1 MKNES
6 NVTSPDELSSFV
18 NTVVSMKQSLHTR
31 KWASIYKRSSV
42 SNTSTPCSLSRHEEQ
57 SIKDD
62 IVSDTPTSPTI
73 PDDIIEEQ
81 QFQNFNVE
89 TEESQPEV
97 SSEYELSS
105 RSKRKMSRDPGI
117 FDGAT
122 RAVTEMLA
130 GVSGVDIFSDTEDD
144 FSNEITM
151 KRQSEKQIADVP
163 NGFKRRNTRR
173 LQGPS
178 GEKIILHNKS
188 GAGTLTRDMAGSKCI
203 LDVEQEDKAM
213 FGFVEKVLDTSNIQS
228 LNGSHVDVDGAR
240 EVKTNGKVSFS
251 NGTNSH
257 REDNEHQSSFGK
269 PLLASTFITDK
280 TGEEDA
286 DSVDSSENSP
296 SVLGSPPRDMSFDS
310 TDLPLYNRV
319 APIPRIL
326 SLQGNSSKRPGDDG
340 TTSDSEDMYSS
351 HNSSQADL
359 MNSILPP
366 IHSQSVRTT
375 VHTEEPDFEEL
386 ERYFPNHQMSL
397 FIGTWNMHSEKD
409 VPLLVEEFLMPPECE
424 YLQDMYVIG
433 TQECTPHKREW
444 EVTVQA
450 TLGPTHVLVRSE
462 SLGDIHLIILVRRE
476 MIWIIRDVQSST
488 VACGAGGVMRN
499 KGAVGIILT
508 IFGSSMLF
516 ITAHLRAHTTKV
528 KERNVDAVRI
538 STSLD
543 FSRYSVKQT
552 PGDEVPPDCTEN
564 VDCVFWSGDLNYRVT
579 CERDVA
585 EKAIQNSNLEPL
597 IKNDQL
603 LEQIREKAAFRGFS
617 EAPIRFP
624 PTFKFD
630 PGSSEY
636 DTSAKQRVPSWTDR
650 ILYKSRQDSITPQI
664 YHYCPNLTFSDHRP
678 VFGVYLVTLKPSP
691 ISSTLRATGWFD
703 KRAYARG
710 MKRRQMYS
718 KSRATGNEGSS
729 MDNRKLKQS
738 SFVMKAV
745 NTPVKKVMANHK
757 SSIVCSIM

>member
-1 MKNES
+1 MRDEANSSASNEIG
-6 NVTSPDELSSFV
+6 NFV

-31 KWASIYKRSSV
+31 KWASIYKKSSV
-42 SNTSTPCSLSRHEEQ
+42 SNASTPCSISQNVDHLSKDNFSDSQTFSITPDNIVQEQHFESIDEE
-57 SIKDD
+57 SG
-62 IVSDTPTSPTI
+62 
-73 PDDIIEEQ
+73 
-81 QFQNFNVE
+81 
-89 TEESQPEV
+89 ESQPDV
-97 SSEYELSS
+97 TSEYEISS
-105 RSKRKMSRDPGI
+105 RTKRKMSRDPGV
-117 FDGAT
+117 FEGAT

-130 GVSGVDIFSDTEDD
+130 GVSGVDILSDVEDD
-144 FSNEITM
+144 FSNDILT
-151 KRQSEKQIADVP
+151 KRQSDRDLVEVP

-178 GEKIILHNKS
+178 GEKIILHGKS
-188 GAGTLTRDMAGSKCI
+188 GTLTRDMAGTKCI
-203 LDVEQEDKAM
+203 LDVEQSDQAM
-213 FGFVEKVLDTSNIQS
+213 FGFVEKVLDTSNIS
-228 LNGSHVDVDGAR
+228 SSNGMKTEVDGY
-240 EVKTNGKVSFS
+240 KDFQPNGRASIQS
-251 NGTNSH
+251 QMINNGQLTGSTFRDKDDQQN
-257 REDNEHQSSFGK
+257 NFGL
-269 PLLASTFITDK
+269 PLLNSTFLPEKARD
-280 TGEEDA
+280 EDLE
-286 DSVDSSENSP
+286 SVDSSDNSP
-296 SVLGSPPRDMSFDS
+296 SVLGSPPADMSFDS
-310 TDLPLYNRV
+310 TDLPLYNNV

-326 SLQGNSSKRPGDDG
+326 TLQQGDSGKRTRDEG

-375 VHTEEPDFEEL
+375 AHKEEPDFEEL
-386 ERYFPNHQMSL
+386 ERYFPSHQMSL
-397 FIGTWNMHSEKD
+397 FIGTWNMHSEKE

-462 SLGDIHLIILVRRE
+462 SLGDIHLIIMVRRE
-476 MIWIIRDVQSST
+476 MIWIMRDVQSST

-499 KGAVGIILT
+499 KGAVGIVLT
-508 IFGSSMLF
+508 VFGSSILF

-538 STSLD
+538 ATSLD
-543 FSRYSVKQT
+543 FSRYNSKQT
-552 PGDEVPPDCTEN
+552 SGEELTLDCTEN

-585 EKAIQNSNLEPL
+585 EKAIQSNNLEPL

-617 EAPIRFP
+617 EAPISFP

-630 PGSSEY
+630 PGSVEY

-664 YHYCPNLTFSDHRP
+664 YHYCPTLTFSDHRP

-691 ISSTLRATGWFD
+691 ISLGNPVQMVRLFANRMMIGNIPLN
-703 KRAYARG
+703 KRLLFLTTIANPKYLFNYLFSVQRYEPLAG
-710 MKRRQMYS
+710 LISELMQ
-718 KSRATGNEGSS
+718 EG
-729 MDNRKLKQS
+729 
-738 SFVMKAV
+738 
-745 NTPVKKVMANHK
+745 
-757 SSIVCSIM
+757 

>member
-1 MKNES
+1 MRDEANSSASNEIG
-6 NVTSPDELSSFV
+6 NFV

-31 KWASIYKRSSV
+31 KWASIYKKSSV
-42 SNTSTPCSLSRHEEQ
+42 SNASTPCSISQNVDHLSKDNFSDSQTFSITPDNIVQEQHFESIDEE
-57 SIKDD
+57 SG
-62 IVSDTPTSPTI
+62 
-73 PDDIIEEQ
+73 
-81 QFQNFNVE
+81 
-89 TEESQPEV
+89 ESQPDV
-97 SSEYELSS
+97 TSEYEISS
-105 RSKRKMSRDPGI
+105 RTKRKMSRDPGV
-117 FDGAT
+117 FEGAT

-130 GVSGVDIFSDTEDD
+130 GVSGVDILSDVEDD
-144 FSNEITM
+144 FSNDILT
-151 KRQSEKQIADVP
+151 KRQSDRDLVEVP

-178 GEKIILHNKS
+178 GEKIILHGS
-188 GAGTLTRDMAGSKCI
+188 TFRDK
-203 LDVEQEDKAM
+203 DDQQNN
-213 FGFVEKVLDTSNIQS
+213 FGL
-228 LNGSHVDVDGAR
+228 
-240 EVKTNGKVSFS
+240 
-251 NGTNSH
+251 
-257 REDNEHQSSFGK
+257 
-269 PLLASTFITDK
+269 PLLNSTFLPEKARD
-280 TGEEDA
+280 EDLE
-286 DSVDSSENSP
+286 SVDSSDNSP
-296 SVLGSPPRDMSFDS
+296 SVLGSPPADMSFDS
-310 TDLPLYNRV
+310 TDLPLYNNV

-326 SLQGNSSKRPGDDG
+326 TLQQGDSGKRTRDEG

-351 HNSSQADL
+351 HNSSQSRSRSKSENHSTLFPRLCVPHNHRHSFSSTHSAPSPHTQHLLNKADL

-375 VHTEEPDFEEL
+375 AHKEEPDFEEL
-386 ERYFPNHQMSL
+386 ERYFPSHQMSL
-397 FIGTWNMHSEKD
+397 FIGTWNMHSEKE

-462 SLGDIHLIILVRRE
+462 SLGDIHLIIMVRRE
-476 MIWIIRDVQSST
+476 MIWIMRDVQSST

-499 KGAVGIILT
+499 KGAVGIVLT
-508 IFGSSMLF
+508 VFGSSILF

-538 STSLD
+538 ATSLD
-543 FSRYSVKQT
+543 FSRYNSKQT
-552 PGDEVPPDCTEN
+552 SGEELTLDCTEN

-585 EKAIQNSNLEPL
+585 EKAIQSNNLEPL

-617 EAPIRFP
+617 EAPISFP

-630 PGSSEY
+630 PGSVEY

-664 YHYCPNLTFSDHRP
+664 YHYCPTLTFSDHRP

-710 MKRRQMYS
+710 MKRRQLC
-718 KSRATGNEGSS
+718 SRTKPSGTEGHPLN
-729 MDNRKLKQS
+729 NRKLKQS

-745 NTPVKKVMANHK
+745 NAPVKKVMANHK
-757 SSIVCSIM
+757 SSVVCSIM